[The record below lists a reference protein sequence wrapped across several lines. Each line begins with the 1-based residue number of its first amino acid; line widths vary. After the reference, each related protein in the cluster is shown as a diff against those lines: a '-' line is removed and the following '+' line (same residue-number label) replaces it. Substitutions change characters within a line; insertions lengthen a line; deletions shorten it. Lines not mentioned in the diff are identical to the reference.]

1 MEIKINIQAT
11 GLEKAINNLATALGG
26 APMGQVKVQTE
37 KQIEKTQGDV
47 ENNSKETSK
56 ETELKLED
64 VRVKLAEIS
73 QKGKQKEIKE
83 LIKSFGVGKLSDI
96 PSEKYA
102 ELLEKAEAL

>member
-47 ENNSKETSK
+47 ENNSKET
-56 ETELKLED
+56 ELKLED

-83 LIKSFGVGKLSDI
+83 LIKSFGVDKLSDI

>member
-37 KQIEKTQGDV
+37 KQIEKTQDDV
-47 ENNSKETSK
+47 ENNSK

-83 LIKSFGVGKLSDI
+83 LIKSFGVDKLSDI

>member
-47 ENNSKETSK
+47 ENNSKET
-56 ETELKLED
+56 ELKLED

-83 LIKSFGVGKLSDI
+83 LIKSFGVDKLSDI
-96 PSEKYA
+96 PSGKYA